1 MGPRVDLHVCV
12 HVHVVHMRV
21 YVCMCVVCCV
31 LCVCAFAC
39 KPKSAAQQHKKIH
52 VFEIHVFL
60 MHLVNEFVPCTVC
73 TLRMNDARTPAP
85 TRIRM
90 IYIMY

>member
-1 MGPRVDLHVCV
+1 MC
-12 HVHVVHMRV
+12 VHMRV
-21 YVCMCVVCCV
+21 YVSCVCV
-31 LCVCAFAC
+31 CVCAFVC
-39 KPKSAAQQHKKIH
+39 NPKSAAQLHKEIH